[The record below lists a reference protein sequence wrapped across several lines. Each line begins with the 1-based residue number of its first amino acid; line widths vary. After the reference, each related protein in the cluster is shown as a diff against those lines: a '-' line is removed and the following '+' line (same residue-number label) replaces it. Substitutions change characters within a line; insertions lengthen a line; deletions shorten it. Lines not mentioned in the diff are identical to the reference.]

1 MALKITTDTP
11 HGLKING
18 AYHQITMMRLLA
30 PDDLLIQL
38 NVYVTEA
45 DRRANKQPIDQRT
58 VFLIGSQVATT
69 GTLLGSLY
77 DAIKTTPEYVGSED
91 A

>member
-1 MALKITTDTP
+1 MALKITTETP
-11 HGLKING
+11 HGLKIDG
-18 AYHQITMMRLLA
+18 AYHQITFVRLVA
-30 PDDLLIQL
+30 PDELLVQL

-45 DRRANKQPIDQRT
+45 DRRSNKQSIDQRT
-58 VFLIGSQVATT
+58 VFLIGSQVVTT

-77 DAIKTTPEYVGSED
+77 NAIKATPEYVGSED

>member
-11 HGLKING
+11 HGLKIGG
-18 AYHQITMMRLLA
+18 AYHQIAFVRLLA
-30 PDDLLIQL
+30 PDDLLVQL

-58 VFLIGSQVATT
+58 VFLIGSQVVTT

-77 DAIKTTPEYVGSED
+77 NAIKALPEYTGSED
-91 A
+91 G